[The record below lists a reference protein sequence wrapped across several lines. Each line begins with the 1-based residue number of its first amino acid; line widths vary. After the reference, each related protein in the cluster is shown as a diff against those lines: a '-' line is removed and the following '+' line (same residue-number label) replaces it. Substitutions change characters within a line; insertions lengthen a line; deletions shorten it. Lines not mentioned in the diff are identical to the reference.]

1 MTVVPKS
8 VCVLGHISR
17 SRARSFARLGGG
29 EGSNKH
35 ADVLRA
41 FYSRRVHSGFL
52 GKLLERDQ
60 ISHLQWNR
68 SIANSRRG

>member
-1 MTVVPKS
+1 
-8 VCVLGHISR
+8 
-17 SRARSFARLGGG
+17 
-29 EGSNKH
+29 
-35 ADVLRA
+35 VLRA